1 MTELRLRQ
9 AVRALLLTPDE
20 LVLLVRFEF
29 PTRTVW
35 ALPGGGLE
43 PGEDHLTA
51 LRRELV
57 EEVGLID
64 VPIGPHVWNREH
76 IVAFED
82 GMWDGQQDRVHL
94 VPTAYFEPQPAL
106 SWEQLRAERLHEIR
120 WWSVGEIE
128 QAHDVHFAPQR
139 LAALLRLLASDGLP
153 DAPLDSGV

>member
-128 QAHDVHFAPQR
+128 EAHDEHFAAQR

-153 DAPLDSGV
+153 NAPLDSGV

>member
-9 AVRALLLTPDE
+9 AVRALLLTPEE

-43 PGEDHLTA
+43 AGEDHLTA

-57 EEVGLID
+57 EEVGLDD

-76 IVAFED
+76 IIAFED

-94 VPTAYFEPQPAL
+94 VRTAHFDPRPAL

-128 QAHDVHFAPQR
+128 QAEDVSFAPQR
-139 LAALLRLLASDGLP
+139 LGELLRLLASDGIP
-153 DAPLDSGV
+153 DTPLDSGI